1 MLLKKQRLAKEPI
14 LTHCPG
20 MSLKEE
26 QYYGPPDLMC
36 VVKLKVYGRECL
48 IYDCDEFTKNW
59 YVANMG
65 VEQKPIKLAKSRPN
79 VTYQALPQYNGY
91 GSPEDSLGSVVSL
104 NPKPPKID
112 MKKMFK

>member
-1 MLLKKQRLAKEPI
+1 
-14 LTHCPG
+14 

-26 QYYGPPDLMC
+26 TYYGPSDLMC
-36 VVKLKVYGRECL
+36 GAKVKVYGRECL

-59 YVANMG
+59 YQANMG
-65 VEQKPIKLAKSRPN
+65 VDQKPIKLAKSRPN
-79 VTYQALPQYNGY
+79 VTYQALPMYNGY